1 MTDGMLAREA
11 LERKEA
17 WAFLG
22 DGVRMLLASSP
33 EFRERCRE
41 MLGSGRGC
49 LEFEEDLRGAVLR
62 GAARGASEVLSE
74 LDGELDAPSCEGCGA
89 RMHRRGTRALSPLSL
104 LGRLELKR
112 GYWRCPSCAKGAGAH
127 PLDRALGVAGRAGV
141 RLTPAALRAL
151 AEEASEKSF
160 AKAAESLGRQAGVWA
175 TAKRAERAAKQA
187 GREIAAWDRS
197 APGLAEAPAETM
209 YCSPDGTGVP
219 MVRRDAGTGEDGQPA
234 KTREAKVAVFHTAER
249 SPRTGLPERDAGSA
263 RHTAAIDSARS
274 KDADPQ
280 PSPFAQRLWR
290 AARRFGFAAAKRQ
303 VVVGDGAKWIW
314 NTAAELFPNA
324 VCIVDVW
331 HARERLWE
339 VGRTMHGAGT
349 RRCRAWSEKVCAAL
363 SEGRIEDV
371 PRELRRHAGEPA
383 ADKAIGYFVNN
394 RSRMRY
400 PRYRAIGLLVGSGVV
415 EGSCGTLTRRP
426 LQTRRHALE
435 QGRRQRH
442 PAPARLHPQRTVRR
456 LLAPAARTAN
466 PRAGA
471 AGALKRR
478 TPTPLTTLAERALV
492 RPKYA
497 DASPAAQRVPR
508 RIRRMLFR
516 RGLRARLPLL
526 QLRRRDVLRA
536 RRRCLRCWR
545 RTARRGAGV
554 LARPTAASR
563 RRCSC
568 RAAPPA
574 RSRA

>member
-49 LEFEEDLRGAVLR
+49 LEFEEDLRRAVLG

-175 TAKRAERAAKQA
+175 TAKRAERSAKQA

-339 VGRTMHGAGT
+339 VGRAVHGAGT

-363 SEGRIEDV
+363 SEGRIKDV
-371 PRELRRHAGEPA
+371 LRELRRHAGEPA
-383 ADKAIGYFVNN
+383 ADKAVGYFVNN

-400 PRYRAIGLLVGSGVV
+400 PRYRAMGLLVGSGVV
-415 EGSCGTLTRRP
+415 ESSCGTL
-426 LQTRRHALE
+426 
-435 QGRRQRH
+435 
-442 PAPARLHPQRTVRR
+442 V
-456 LLAPAARTAN
+456 AARFKRGGMRWS
-466 PRAGA
+466 RAGA
-471 AGALKRR
+471 NDIL
-478 TPTPLTTLAERALV
+478 PLRAC
-492 RPKYA
+492 
-497 DASPAAQRVPR
+497 
-508 RIRRMLFR
+508 IRSGLYDDFWRQR
-516 RGLRARLPLL
+516 RGPPIRAPERL
-526 QLRRRDVLRA
+526 A
-536 RRRCLRCWR
+536 H
-545 RTARRGAGV
+545 
-554 LARPTAASR
+554 
-563 RRCSC
+563 
-568 RAAPPA
+568 
-574 RSRA
+574 